1 MLNTKVLPFDQSM
14 VRVAVEINNRLKR
27 DRRQIG
33 IADLFIAATAIAHDL
48 PIATLNTKHFNR
60 IGELQ
65 ILE

>member
-1 MLNTKVLPFDQSM
+1 M